1 MNTPT
6 QPTQSRN
13 TAWAPYMV
21 INPGETIPQAMERHR
36 RDTGHCGMLI
46 LVAINKGAP
55 PAARAGR
62 LAAMAA

>member
-21 INPGETIPQAMERHR
+21 INPGETIPQAMERGGGGNGRIGGR
-36 RDTGHCGMLI
+36 RPDGL
-46 LVAINKGAP
+46 
-55 PAARAGR
+55 R
-62 LAAMAA
+62 